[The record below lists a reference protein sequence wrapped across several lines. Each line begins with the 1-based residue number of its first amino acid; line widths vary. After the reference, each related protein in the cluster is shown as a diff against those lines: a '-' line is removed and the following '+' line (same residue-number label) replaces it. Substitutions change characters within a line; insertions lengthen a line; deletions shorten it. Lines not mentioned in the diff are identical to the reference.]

1 MRTCLDAEA
10 ALQTIP
16 FWDHSNFMFKNNI
29 VNLFLNFSKS
39 NLICQV
45 FFASHPLPTVWS
57 IRHPFWSQAVNQN
70 RRHLV
75 GCDGSDGAK
84 KALRA
89 AVDIAKHYGAELH
102 AISIEEDPPHYAA
115 TVGEV
120 LEAKA
125 EKNGYFAR
133 LIEEARE
140 IAAKQGVVLRTKVVP
155 GHEVEA
161 IVDYAKD
168 HHFDLV
174 VIGFMGHSKIYDR
187 VWGSTSQNIARL
199 VPCTV
204 MVVK

>member
-1 MRTCLDAEA
+1 MTPWRIKQEEM
-10 ALQTIP
+10 
-16 FWDHSNFMFKNNI
+16 MFKKI
-29 VNLFLNFSKS
+29 
-39 NLICQV
+39 
-45 FFASHPLPTVWS
+45 
-57 IRHPFWSQAVNQN
+57 
-70 RRHLV
+70 LV
-75 GCDGSDGAK
+75 GYDGSEGAK
-84 KALRA
+84 KALRT

-102 AISIEEDPPHYAA
+102 SISVEEVLPYYAA

-120 LEAKA
+120 QEAKA

-133 LIEEARE
+133 LNEEVRE
-140 IAAKQGVVLRTKVVP
+140 IAAKEGVSLHTKVIA

-161 IVDYAKD
+161 IVDYAKE